1 MVRPDDRPEVLPPCE
16 HQTEARM
23 SQNLNPRRFFLTAL
37 FYFTEP
43 FLFPQRASFSL
54 RVSVMKARN
63 LMAKDANGENI
74 SIHSENIFRRS

>member
-1 MVRPDDRPEVLPPCE
+1 
-16 HQTEARM
+16 M
-23 SQNLNPRRFFLTAL
+23 SQNLNPRLFFFPTAL

-43 FLFPQRASFSL
+43 FLFSQRASFSL

-74 SIHSENIFRRS
+74 SIQYHFFLCFLRVYPSLKKFIALQYSIQM